1 MKELE
6 SRVFV
11 VDDDHSLPNGNS
23 GRKVDRSRSASFL
36 PKTLTDC
43 IMQSRVPKAP
53 GVKRGLFHLPLATVL
68 LTKMNPTTMKT
79 ISQFGLPRQIG
90 GGLLLLLYCVAVSDG
105 RAADAAAVPPEGSAA
120 EAIVSQGRLSLAEA
134 RKTQSDPRTAVGH
147 YFDAA
152 DSAVR
157 SVRVSAGGE
166 VTEEARSIYNAASQ
180 EVAVLLRSSDE
191 LWNRTETIPS
201 GNGIYRLRFAAGS
214 HKEGTWDPGYF
225 DLLLTPK
232 QVHEKV
238 AHQEP
243 RINDWGG
250 LLVGVYKPA
259 DPRKYFL
266 PRVGLAVPVTAAL
279 NFSPSAP
286 AAGQVRDV
294 TLALYDPTRRT
305 TVQVA
310 GAQRPLAADFG
321 AALAYYPE
329 PGLLLG
335 FMAMLRPE
343 NYEERAG
350 LYMLEPYD
358 PDRIPVM
365 LIHGLTSIPQMW
377 VPTISAVE
385 SDPEIRGHYQ
395 FWVFAY
401 PTGDPIA
408 LSALKLRESLA
419 RVYQL
424 YPKTKDVVLISH
436 SMGGLLSQMQ
446 SVTTKRV
453 LWDSVFQGDA
463 DRLYVKVPP
472 DNVVKRALIFD
483 ANPRVERIVFICVP
497 HRGSDLAIN
506 WIGSFGTGLIS
517 LPGKLLGGAMDV
529 VTAPLE
535 RDVGMKH
542 MPTGINGLSPRSP
555 MLRGLDT
562 LPIHAPYHTIVG
574 DRGRGDTPN
583 SSDGVVAYWS
593 SHLTGAQS
601 ELIVPG
607 PHGSYALPQ
616 TVSELK
622 RILRLNLAA
631 VSAPSPSR
639 QGTNPFRAVTNRMYR
654 TLRFGHQSGGN
665 SALSLVL
672 SSLHVAFRR
681 QLMVRMT
688 PRETGREL
696 RWTKFLPNSAAANPD
711 PGVDVVTLQRR
722 ADRYESRLAY
732 R

>member
-1 MKELE
+1 
-6 SRVFV
+6 
-11 VDDDHSLPNGNS
+11 
-23 GRKVDRSRSASFL
+23 
-36 PKTLTDC
+36 
-43 IMQSRVPKAP
+43 
-53 GVKRGLFHLPLATVL
+53 
-68 LTKMNPTTMKT
+68 MNTTFRF
-79 ISQFGLPRQIG
+79 SLPRQVA
-90 GGLLLLLYCVAVSDG
+90 GLLLLLYCLAVSDG
-105 RAADAAAVPPEGSAA
+105 RAADSVAVPPESSAPD
-120 EAIVSQGRLSLAEA
+120 AIISQARSSLAEA

-147 YFDAA
+147 YLDAA
-152 DSAVR
+152 DAAVR
-157 SVRVSAGGE
+157 SVGVSSGNE

-180 EVAVLLRSSDE
+180 EVAVLLRSSAE

-201 GNGIYRLRFAAGS
+201 HDGIYRLRFAAGS

-225 DLLLTPK
+225 DFLRTPK

-238 AHQEP
+238 AHQEA

-250 LLVGVYKPA
+250 VLVGVYKPA

-279 NFSPSAP
+279 DFTPSAST
-286 AAGQVRDV
+286 AGRVRDA

-305 TVQVA
+305 TVRVV

-321 AALAYYPE
+321 APLAYYPE

-335 FMAMLRPE
+335 FMAMIRPE
-343 NYEERAG
+343 KYEERSG

-358 PDRIPVM
+358 PDRIPVI

-377 VPTISAVE
+377 VPTISAIE
-385 SDPEIRGHYQ
+385 SDPEIRGRYQ

-424 YPKTKDVVLISH
+424 YPKTKDMVLISH

-446 SVTTKRV
+446 AVTTRRV
-453 LWDSVFQGDA
+453 LWDDVFKGDA
-463 DRLYVKVPP
+463 DRLYAKLPA

-483 ANPRVERIVFICVP
+483 ANPRVHRIVFICVP
-497 HRGSDLAIN
+497 HRGSDLATN
-506 WIGSFGTGLIS
+506 WIGSFATGLVS
-517 LPGKLLGGAMDV
+517 LPGKLLSGAGDV

-535 RDVGMKH
+535 KDVGMKH

-555 MLRGLDT
+555 LLRGLDT

-574 DRGRGDTPN
+574 DRGKGDTPN

-607 PHGSYALPQ
+607 PHGSFALPQ

-622 RILRLNLAA
+622 RILRLNLTA
-631 VSAPSPSR
+631 VSGPRRNTMPKNQR
-639 QGTNPFRAVTNRMYR
+639 
-654 TLRFGHQSGGN
+654 
-665 SALSLVL
+665 SAAGL
-672 SSLHVAFRR
+672 SSKPPDRSE
-681 QLMVRMT
+681 T
-688 PRETGREL
+688 PAPQTAGES
-696 RWTKFLPNSAAANPD
+696 NSEK
-711 PGVDVVTLQRR
+711 PGVAV
-722 ADRYESRLAY
+722 AY
-732 R
+732 HGVK